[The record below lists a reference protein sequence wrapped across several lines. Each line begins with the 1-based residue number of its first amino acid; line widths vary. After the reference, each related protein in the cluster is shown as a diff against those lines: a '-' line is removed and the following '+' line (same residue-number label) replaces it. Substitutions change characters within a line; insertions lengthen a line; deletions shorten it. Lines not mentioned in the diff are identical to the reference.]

1 MKKHLSLEV
10 IRLNMLVKKI
20 ILSITALSSAVFL
33 NGCGDLIN
41 IFPITDTP
49 QELHEEFVKFLD
61 VVNTRSLSNETGS
74 DVKINPNSILMKNN
88 FNVYYDNT
96 TGCFMGYV
104 DLRKENA
111 QDMAYQLFTGT
122 MTSMKDIFDSAG
134 SYTTYTIQDGEKYLQ
149 WSPYSKNIFTNFS
162 NADAYTAKTKKPFAN
177 DTSPVNMWI
186 DSIKKQI
193 ENGDNSV
200 SVYLSDLNEQNGL
213 LAQSGKDIK
222 EILDKNPYKDFIIIS
237 YDLSFKGD
245 ISSPTINNEGDK
257 DNYVETKNFKNYV
270 NRKYYVLAFGDH
282 DALTVLDNSIRERFS
297 EIGIKSSSFIYQNAH
312 YTETSNFA
320 LASNGL
326 AVDSDFVQQFPPE
339 FSILNQSGNPVDVDV
354 PEISGAE
361 DNVASEAEE
370 EDFEALL
377 GVKDEGGSES
387 SDAILDSGLSNL
399 EITNS
404 LGLFTESFTGQT
416 YILKSLNLSMS
427 KKENQNAEFSIRLD
441 NPDLY
446 EMDFE
451 NASIYAY
458 DNTSAQSKSV
468 SLEAE
473 ENEESE
479 VSYWSDD
486 IATIMSYGID
496 VSFDNSNSTVNVKLD
511 KLLSTVNTDSTSAI
525 IISVPVKFTYEK
537 NNVVRELMQIN
548 PEVQDMVN
556 SCKVPDIINND
567 NKDEQFTK
575 TYNFDSFF
583 DKITGYRAIV
593 NLEDNTYEVSA
604 ETSKDTETQT
614 VDRLN
619 IIVVADES
627 AK

>member
-20 ILSITALSSAVFL
+20 ILSTSVLISAVFL
-33 NGCGDLIN
+33 NGCGDSIN
-41 IFPITDTP
+41 IFPITNTP
-49 QELHEEFVKFLD
+49 QELHEEFVKSLD
-61 VVNTRSLSNETGS
+61 VVNTISLSNETS
-74 DVKINPNSILMKNN
+74 TDVKINPNGILMKNN
-88 FNVYYDNT
+88 FNIYYDNT

-186 DSIKKQI
+186 DSVKKQI

-222 EILDKNPYKDFIIIS
+222 EILDANPNKDFIIIS

-270 NRKYYVLAFGDH
+270 NRKYYILAFGEH
-282 DALTVLDNSIRERFS
+282 DTLTVLDDNIREHFS
-297 EIGIKSSSFIYQNAH
+297 GIGIETSSFIYQNAH
-312 YTETSNFA
+312 YTETRDFTVTPS
-320 LASNGL
+320 G
-326 AVDSDFVQQFPPE
+326 VDVDLDFVQKFPPE
-339 FSILNQSGNPVDVDV
+339 FSILNQSGNPVDVAV
-354 PEISGAE
+354 SETTETE
-361 DNVASEAEE
+361 DNVDSKSEE

-377 GVKDEGGSES
+377 GVNDEGDSES
-387 SDAILDSGLSNL
+387 SDAILDSELSNL
-399 EITNS
+399 EITNGS
-404 LGLFTESFTGQT
+404 GLFSESFTGQT
-416 YILKSLNLSMS
+416 YIFKSLNLSMS
-427 KKENQNAEFSIRLD
+427 KKENQNSEFSIRLD

-458 DNTSAQSKSV
+458 DNSSVQSKSA
-468 SLEAE
+468 SLE
-473 ENEESE
+473 SE
-479 VSYWSDD
+479 DNDEAKVSYWLDD
-486 IATIMSYGID
+486 IATIMSYGVD
-496 VSFDNSNSTVNVKLD
+496 VSFDDSTNMVNVKLD
-511 KLLSTVNTDSTSAI
+511 KPLSVNADSTSAI
-525 IISVPVKFTYEK
+525 VISVPVKFTYEK
-537 NNVVRELMQIN
+537 NNVVREIMQIA

-556 SCKVPDIINND
+556 NCKVPDIINNE

-583 DKITGYRAIV
+583 DKITGYRAIM
-593 NLEDNTYEVSA
+593 NLEDNTYEVSS
-604 ETSKDTETQT
+604 EVSKDSKTQT